1 MKYDI
6 SLTKIRHKHHLF
18 ESNRALQDAY
28 EKSNKLN
35 GTFYI

>member
-18 ESNRALQDAY
+18 ESNGALQDAY

-35 GTFYI
+35 GTFSI

>member
-18 ESNRALQDAY
+18 EGNRALQDAY

-35 GTFYI
+35 GTYSI